1 MADEQLTNIE
11 QHLAALEALVTN
23 HITSVY
29 TRLDSINTRLDT
41 MNVRLDSTSKNSVGW
56 NTKTISAVVV
66 AIAALLGYKLV

>member
-1 MADEQLTNIE
+1 MMPSPLEEQLASLQT
-11 QHLAALEALVTN
+11 LLTN